1 MGTVVYLRQHGIR
14 HSEEP
19 ISNMNMTPLI
29 DVLLVLL
36 VMLILTVPIA
46 LHKVDVDL
54 PVAGPA
60 TRESV
65 QQKLMLSAD
74 GLAYWNG
81 RAVTNAQLI
90 EELKVAA
97 ANKDDLQFQSEAN
110 ARYERFDQLIAEVK
124 RAGITKIGFV
134 GNNAFSDF
142 GKMPVIP
149 TS

>member
-1 MGTVVYLRQHGIR
+1 MGTVVYLRRPGNR
-14 HSEEP
+14 HDDEP
-19 ISNMNMTPLI
+19 IANMNMTPLI

-54 PVAGPA
+54 PQPGVS
-60 TRESV
+60 TREAV
-65 QQKLMLSAD
+65 KQQLTLSAD

-97 ANKDDLQFQSEAN
+97 ANKDDLQFQTEAN

-124 RAGITKIGFV
+124 RAGITQIAFV
-134 GNNAFSDF
+134 GNNSFADF